1 MIDHRIAYVGGFNIG
16 DEYIVSEA
24 LGVWRD
30 TQLCVTGPAVLAIES
45 IFRAD
50 WVWATQTTPKL
61 ELEKPERSGNVPV
74 LTVATG
80 PTDERERCLLFF
92 LELIAS
98 ASRRLWLATPYF
110 VPDDSII
117 QALKLAALRGVD
129 VRIIIPKKSDF
140 RLASYAALSYLPEL
154 QRDGVKVYR
163 YLSGFMHQ
171 KVALVDN
178 RIAAIGSA
186 NLDNRSLRLAFE
198 IILAA
203 TGEEIVSAVENM
215 LNQDFKKCELMPAFS
230 LADLPIRKR
239 VIAIFARLLSPIL

>member
-1 MIDHRIAYVGGFNIG
+1 
-16 DEYIVSEA
+16 
-24 LGVWRD
+24 
-30 TQLCVTGPAVLAIES
+30 
-45 IFRAD
+45 
-50 WVWATQTTPKL
+50 
-61 ELEKPERSGNVPV
+61 
-74 LTVATG
+74 
-80 PTDERERCLLFF
+80 
-92 LELIAS
+92 
-98 ASRRLWLATPYF
+98 
-110 VPDDSII
+110 
-117 QALKLAALRGVD
+117 
-129 VRIIIPKKSDF
+129 
-140 RLASYAALSYLPEL
+140 
-154 QRDGVKVYR
+154 
-163 YLSGFMHQ
+163 MHQ